1 MKLLSAFFINLFF
14 LSVMPSM
21 AQSNDYVAH
30 EKDFGHYTSLV
41 VDVQANIEVDASQ
54 PSHGTLVVS
63 EADFEN
69 LKWELLGET
78 LIISA
83 KEGKSL
89 AGPINLKLGSPNLA
103 RIESTHESI
112 IYMHHVNGESLS
124 LDLLKGTVK
133 LEGKVE
139 NLHVMAEKGRLYGS
153 GLESKSAEV
162 RIWDEGSVVIHATES
177 LEIEATNNGRV
188 IYNGSPSKVT
198 KSTSSGGV
206 IMSEEALQQQREV
219 EYVNFGV

>member
-1 MKLLSAFFINLFF
+1 MKLLSAFFIGVSL
-14 LSVMPSM
+14 LSAAPSM
-21 AQSNDYVAH
+21 SQSNHYVAH
-30 EKDFGHYTSLV
+30 EKDFGHYTSLI

-69 LKWELLGET
+69 LKWELTGET

-83 KEGKSL
+83 KEGKSV

-103 RIESTHESI
+103 RIESTQESI
-112 IYMHHVNGESLS
+112 IYMHHVNGENLS
-124 LDLLKGTVK
+124 LNLLKGTIK

-139 NLHVMAEKGRLYGS
+139 SLHVMAEKGRLYGS

-162 RIWDEGSVVIHATES
+162 LIWDEGSVVIHATDS

-188 IYNGSPSKVT
+188 IYNGSPSKMIKNT
-198 KSTSSGGV
+198 GSGGV